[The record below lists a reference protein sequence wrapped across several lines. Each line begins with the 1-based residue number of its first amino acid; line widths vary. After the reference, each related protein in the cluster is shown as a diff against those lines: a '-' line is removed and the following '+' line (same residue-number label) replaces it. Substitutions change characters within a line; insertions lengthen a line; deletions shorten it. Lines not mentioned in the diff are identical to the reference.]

1 MTTEENKAFIRH
13 YLDQLHRD
21 KTPALLR
28 EYINEE
34 PLMQHIAFYEQVFPG
49 YWLEEKD
56 LVAEG
61 DKVAC
66 YVLLHA
72 THKGELMGM
81 PPTGK
86 TIAVEGMLIYQI
98 ADGMIVNHWMVLDG
112 VGMLQQLGA
121 LTTPA

>member
-1 MTTEENKAFIRH
+1 MSTEENKAFIRR
-13 YLDQLHRD
+13 YFEQLRLD

-34 PLMQHIAFYEQVFPG
+34 PLMQHIAFYENVFPG

-66 YVLLHA
+66 NVLLHA
-72 THKGELMGM
+72 TQKGELMGM

-86 TIAVEGMLIYQI
+86 TIAVEGMLLYQI
-98 ADGMIVNHWMVLDG
+98 ADGKIVNHRMVLDG

-121 LTTPA
+121 LPMPA